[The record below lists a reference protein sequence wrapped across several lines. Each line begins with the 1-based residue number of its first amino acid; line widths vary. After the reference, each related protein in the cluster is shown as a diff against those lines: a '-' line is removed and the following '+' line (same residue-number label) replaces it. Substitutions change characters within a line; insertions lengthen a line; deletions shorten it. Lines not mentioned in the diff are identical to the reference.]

1 MSIQKKQLWNPD
13 GDAALEETLIGGNPT
28 GMLNF
33 NDSRYSWA
41 DKLFK
46 QMLDN
51 TWFPEEVDTSGEK
64 KAYNRLSEPQK
75 RMYDLVFAQLSF
87 NDSLQAENLIDN
99 VNGYITNKVV
109 NACLCR
115 QAYEEVLHS
124 KSYAV
129 LLADAVE
136 DNTVVFNLFKDDPVL
151 REKNSI
157 IAQNYHKLIEGDVT
171 TAKLFFAMVANQLLE
186 GVYFLSGF
194 ASIYSLSDTMR
205 GSADM
210 IAFIHRD
217 EETHLAL
224 FQNMI
229 KTFIRENPDEPWF
242 MYRAQVN
249 SMFDEAYILETE
261 WAKYAMGGTVS
272 DSVIEATIAYFC
284 KKRAQAIGMYDIE
297 EDRFGHGYKTVLVKK
312 LESFGK
318 FNDTKT
324 NFFEGNVKNYAKG
337 SLTFG
342 EDWGEMDADKE
353 KYYRTKQQTFAEA
366 IAHLREEEGKV
377 EEAVDRSDECVGCQ

>member
-1 MSIQKKQLWNPD
+1 MNVSKKVLWNPE
-13 GDAALEETLIGGNPT
+13 GDEALEETLIQGNPT

-33 NDSRYSWA
+33 NASRYSWA

-51 TWFPEEVDTSGEK
+51 TWFPEEVDTSNEK
-64 KAYNRLSEPQK
+64 RAYASLSKEQQ
-75 RMYDLVFAQLSF
+75 RMFDLVFAQLSF
-87 NDSLQAENLIDN
+87 NDSLQAENLVDN
-99 VNGYITNKVV
+99 LNGYITNKIV
-109 NACLCR
+109 NALLCR
-115 QAYEEVLHS
+115 QAYEEVIHS

-129 LLADAVE
+129 LLSDAVE
-136 DNTVVFNLFKDDPVL
+136 DNSKIFNLYKDDPVL
-151 REKNSI
+151 REKNSK
-157 IAQNYHKLIEGDVT
+157 IAEAYSKLTEGEVT
-171 TAKLFFAMVANQLLE
+171 VAKIFFAMVANQLLE
-186 GVYFLSGF
+186 GIYFLSGF

-249 SMFDEAYILETE
+249 NMFDEAYELETS
-261 WAKYAMGGTVS
+261 WMKYATGGTMN
-272 DSVIEATIAYFC
+272 DEVIDATVAYFC
-284 KKRAQAIGMYDIE
+284 KKRAKAIGMYDEE

-312 LESFGK
+312 LESFGT

-324 NFFEGNVKNYAKG
+324 NFFEGNVKNYSKG
-337 SLTFG
+337 SLRFDEG
-342 EDWGEMDADKE
+342 WEKMD
-353 KYYRTKQQTFAEA
+353 RTENFNVKQQSYESAVA
-366 IAHLREEEGKV
+366 SIDRDHK

>member
-1 MSIQKKQLWNPD
+1 VNGINKKKLWNPD
-13 GDAALEETLIGGNPT
+13 GDEAMEETLIGGNPT

-33 NDSRYSWA
+33 NSSRYSWA
-41 DKLFK
+41 DKIFK

-51 TWFPEEVDTSGEK
+51 TWFPEEVDTSAEK
-64 KAYNRLSEPQK
+64 KSYKLLNETQQ
-75 RMYDLVFAQLSF
+75 RMYDLVFSQLSF

-99 VNGYITNKVV
+99 LNGYITNKVV

-115 QAYEEVLHS
+115 QAFEEVIHS

-129 LLADAVE
+129 LLADAVD
-136 DNTVVFNLFKDDPVL
+136 DNTVIFNLYKDDPVL

-157 IAQNYHKLIEGDVT
+157 IAASYSRLVEEEVT
-171 TAKLFFAMVANQLLE
+171 TANLFFAMVANQLLE
-186 GVYFLSGF
+186 GVYFLAGF
-194 ASIYSLSDTMR
+194 ASIYMLSDIMR

-229 KTFIRENPDEPWF
+229 KTFIRENPSEPWF

-249 SMFDEAYILETE
+249 NMFDEAYDLETS
-261 WAKYAMGGTVS
+261 WMKYAMGGLVN
-272 DSVIEATIAYFC
+272 DEQIEATVAYFC
-284 KKRAQAIGMYDIE
+284 RKRARAIGMYDEE
-297 EDRFGHGYKTVLVKK
+297 EDRFGHGIKTTLVKK
-312 LESFGK
+312 LESFGN

-324 NFFEGNVKNYAKG
+324 NFFEGNVKNYSKG
-337 SLTFG
+337 SLAFDD
-342 EDWGEMDADKE
+342 DWGVMDRKE
-353 KYYRTKQQTFAEA
+353 NFNMIQESYEHAVANIDRDPIK
-366 IAHLREEEGKV
+366 

>member
-1 MSIQKKQLWNPD
+1 MKQVRKKLWNPE
-13 GDAALEETLIGGNPT
+13 GDSALEETLIGGNPT

-33 NDSRYSWA
+33 NTSRYSWA

-51 TWFPEEVDTSGEK
+51 TWFPEEVDTSNEK
-64 KAYNRLSEPQK
+64 KAYQSLGKEHK

-109 NACLCR
+109 NACLTR
-115 QAYEEVLHS
+115 QAFEEVIHS

-136 DNTVVFNLFKDDPVL
+136 DNTKIFDLYKDDPKL
-151 REKNSI
+151 RDKNSK
-157 IAQNYHKLIEGDVT
+157 IAESYSHLMDGEAT
-171 TAKLFFAMVANQLLE
+171 TANLFFAMVANQLLE
-186 GVYFLSGF
+186 GIYFLSGF
-194 ASIYSLSDTMR
+194 ASIYALSDVMR

-249 SMFDEAYILETE
+249 NMFDEAYELETE
-261 WAKYAMGGTVS
+261 WMKYATGGTIS
-272 DSVIEATIAYFC
+272 DNVIEGTVAYFC
-284 KKRAQAIGMYDIE
+284 KKRAKAIGMYDEE

-324 NFFEGNVKNYAKG
+324 NFFEGNVKNYSKG
-337 SLTFG
+337 SLDFDG
-342 EDWGEMDADKE
+342 DWTDMSVEIN
-353 KYYRTKQQTFAEA
+353 RTKKQETW
-366 IAHLREEEGKV
+366 
-377 EEAVDRSDECVGCQ
+377 EEALKKLKE

>member
-1 MSIQKKQLWNPD
+1 MKITKKQLWNPD
-13 GDAALEETLIGGNPT
+13 GDEALEETLIGGNPT

-33 NDSRYSWA
+33 NTSRYSWA
-41 DKLFK
+41 DKIFK

-64 KAYNRLSEPQK
+64 KSYQSLSPEQQK
-75 RMYDLVFAQLSF
+75 MFDLVFSQLSF

-99 VNGYITNKVV
+99 INGYITNKVV

-115 QAYEEVLHS
+115 QAFEEVIHS

-136 DNTVVFNLFKDDPVL
+136 DNTAIFNLYKDDPIL

-157 IAQNYHKLIEGDVT
+157 IAASYSKITEGEVT
-171 TAKLFFAMVANQLLE
+171 PATLFFSMVANQLLE
-186 GVYFLSGF
+186 GVYFLTGF
-194 ASIYSLSDTMR
+194 ASIYMLSDIMR

-249 SMFDEAYILETE
+249 NMFDEAYMLETE
-261 WAKYAMGGTVS
+261 WMKYATQGLVN
-272 DSVIEATIAYFC
+272 DDQIEATVAYFC
-284 KKRAQAIGMYDIE
+284 KKRAKAIGMYDEE
-297 EDRFGHGYKTVLVKK
+297 EDRFGHGYKTTLVKK
-312 LESFGK
+312 LESFGN
-318 FNDTKT
+318 FNETKT
-324 NFFEGNVKNYAKG
+324 NFFEGNVKNYSKG
-337 SLTFG
+337 SLVFSD
-342 EDWGEMDADKE
+342 DWGTMDRE
-353 KYYRTKQQTFAEA
+353 GSYTMKQPTYESA
-366 IAHLREEEGKV
+366 IAAIDRGEKKV

>member
-1 MSIQKKQLWNPD
+1 MQKKKLWYPE
-13 GDAALEETLIGGNPT
+13 GDNALEETLIGGNPT

-33 NDSRYSWA
+33 NQSRYSWA

-51 TWFPEEVDTSGEK
+51 TWFPEEVDTSDEK
-64 KAYNRLSEPQK
+64 KSYQSLTKKQQ

-87 NDSLQAENLIDN
+87 NDSLQAENLVDN
-99 VNGYITNKVV
+99 LNGYITNKVV
-109 NACLCR
+109 NALLTR
-115 QAYEEVLHS
+115 QAFEEVLHS

-129 LLADAVE
+129 LLSDAVE
-136 DNTVVFNLFKDDPVL
+136 DTSEIFELYRADPKLRDKNTK
-151 REKNSI
+151 
-157 IAQNYHKLIEGDVT
+157 IAESYSNLIEDGEAT
-171 TAKLFFAMVANQLLE
+171 KGRLFLAMVANQLLE
-186 GVYFLSGF
+186 GVYFLTGF

-249 SMFDEAYILETE
+249 NMFEEAYQLETE
-261 WAKYAMGGTVS
+261 WMKYATSGLIS
-272 DSVIEATIAYFC
+272 DDVIEATVAYFC
-284 KKRAQAIGMYDIE
+284 RKRAKAIGMYDDEI
-297 EDRFGHGYKTVLVKK
+297 DVFGHGYKTVLVKK
-312 LESFGK
+312 LESFGS
-318 FNDTKT
+318 FNETKT
-324 NFFEGNVKNYAKG
+324 NFFEGNVKNYSKG
-337 SLTFG
+337 SLNFDEGWLDMDRTENFNVKQESY
-342 EDWGEMDADKE
+342 ED
-353 KYYRTKQQTFAEA
+353 
-366 IAHLREEEGKV
+366 
-377 EEAVDRSDECVGCQ
+377 AVRKIER